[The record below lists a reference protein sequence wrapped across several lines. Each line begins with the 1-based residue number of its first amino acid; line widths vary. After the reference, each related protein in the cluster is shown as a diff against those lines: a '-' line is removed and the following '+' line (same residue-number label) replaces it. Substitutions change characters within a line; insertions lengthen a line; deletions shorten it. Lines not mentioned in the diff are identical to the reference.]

1 MPWIS
6 FAWTTPALLAGKKTV
21 TRRLWDDRFAQR
33 FIWAYRNDDPVIA
46 YDKNPRNGGKP
57 VATILL
63 TEEPHKERLGDMP
76 FQDVEAEGGLWLD
89 RADFIAAFLEKN
101 PVCTEDTQL
110 WVIRFKLI
118 EIAKAIPAQDDLF
131 RQNP

>member
-1 MPWIS
+1 MWIS

-21 TRRLWDDRFAQR
+21 TRRLWDDHFAER
-33 FIWAYRNDDPVIA
+33 FINAWRFRQPVIA

-63 TEEPHKERLGDMP
+63 TEIPRKEPLGDITDA
-76 FQDVEAEGGLWLD
+76 DVQAEGGLWFN
-89 RADFIAAFLEKN
+89 REDFVLAFLEKN
-101 PVCTEDTQL
+101 PALTTNSLV

-118 EIAKAIPAQDDLF
+118 KTEG
-131 RQNP
+131 